1 MFDIFHAFND
11 IPRDEL
17 QSRTLPKADI
27 ERLQGKE
34 DIQKLKAKIATLVQK
49 TANKKIPGELKE
61 DQIAK
66 MINKLMVTELRKS
79 NRAPLAPFACNC
91 NRATEDFLKFSK
103 SVGNDLSTPHP
114 EFEFP
119 GIKPGD
125 RWCLCA
131 LRWQEAY
138 EQGKAPPVFLEST
151 HERTLEIV
159 EFNLLQQYAVN

>member
-1 MFDIFHAFND
+1 MEIYPSINVF
-11 IPRDEL
+11 
-17 QSRTLPKADI
+17 
-27 ERLQGKE
+27 GKE
-34 DIQKLKAKIATLVQK
+34 LEMCCEDPETGFFRNGMCD
-49 TANKKIPGELKE
+49 TCRE
-61 DQIAK
+61 DQGVHTVCI
-66 MINKLMVTELRKS
+66 L
-79 NRAPLAPFACNC
+79 
-91 NRATEDFLKFSK
+91 ATEDFLKFSK

-151 HERTLEIV
+151 HEKTLKIV
-159 EFNLLQQYAVN
+159 DFNILQGYAVN

>member
-1 MFDIFHAFND
+1 MEIYPSINVF
-11 IPRDEL
+11 
-17 QSRTLPKADI
+17 
-27 ERLQGKE
+27 GKE
-34 DIQKLKAKIATLVQK
+34 LEICCEDPETGFFRNGMCD
-49 TANKKIPGELKE
+49 TCRE
-61 DQIAK
+61 DQGVHTVCI
-66 MINKLMVTELRKS
+66 L
-79 NRAPLAPFACNC
+79 
-91 NRATEDFLKFSK
+91 ATEGFLKFSK
-103 SVGNDLSTPHP
+103 SVGNDLSTPRP

-151 HERTLEIV
+151 HERTLKLV